1 MATGAAGETTEP
13 VCLADFEDYARE
25 HLPKHAFEYIAGGA
39 NDESTLKEN
48 LQALKRL
55 RIRPRVLCGI
65 SQVDLSTTILGE
77 RISMPIGIAPTATL
91 ILAHPDGEKATARA
105 AAKAETCS
113 IISTMG
119 STTLE
124 DVTVAAPGSLKWM
137 QLYVL
142 SSKEMTKSIVQ
153 RAEKKGY
160 KAIVMTVDATVRGKR
175 LRDARNHSLLLPYV
189 MKIPNIEAAMVADAK
204 KSSDFDKNVK
214 QSSRFVFDTFAKNL
228 LELSISFETINWL
241 KSITKLPILLKGI
254 LTADD
259 AIKAVEHGADGI
271 IVSNHGGRQLDCV
284 PATIDVLPEIVDAVQ
299 GRVEVYVDGGIRTG
313 TDVFKAL
320 ALGARA
326 VFIGRPA
333 IWGLAYKG
341 EEGVSKVLEIL
352 REEFKTTMILSGC
365 ASLADIKPS
374 HVMRYPA
381 RL

>member
-1 MATGAAGETTEP
+1 
-13 VCLADFEDYARE
+13 
-25 HLPKHAFEYIAGGA
+25 
-39 NDESTLKEN
+39 
-48 LQALKRL
+48 
-55 RIRPRVLCGI
+55 
-65 SQVDLSTTILGE
+65 
-77 RISMPIGIAPTATL
+77 
-91 ILAHPDGEKATARA
+91 
-105 AAKAETCS
+105 
-113 IISTMG
+113 MG

-189 MKIPNIEAAMVADAK
+189 MKIPNIEAATVADAK

-284 PATIDVLPEIVDAVQ
+284 PATVSVFCLLNLTLSTNCDKKCANMSVKPCQRCIKIAHFTIVCSA
-299 GRVEVYVDGGIRTG
+299 
-313 TDVFKAL
+313 
-320 ALGARA
+320 
-326 VFIGRPA
+326 
-333 IWGLAYKG
+333 
-341 EEGVSKVLEIL
+341 
-352 REEFKTTMILSGC
+352 TMS
-365 ASLADIKPS
+365 
-374 HVMRYPA
+374 MN
-381 RL
+381 